1 MSIQKRLRA
10 YAKNTDGW
18 HNIDDTCEEAADVI
32 DTLVYYINQLVEG
45 DDCIEA
51 LSESMHK
58 FGFWDEDGFRIES
71 EDE

>member
-10 YAKNTDGW
+10 YAKNKDGW
-18 HNIDDTCEEAADVI
+18 YNIDETCEEAADII
-32 DTLVYYINQLVEG
+32 DTLVYYINQLIEG
-45 DDCIEA
+45 DDCFEA
-51 LSESMHK
+51 LSESMRK